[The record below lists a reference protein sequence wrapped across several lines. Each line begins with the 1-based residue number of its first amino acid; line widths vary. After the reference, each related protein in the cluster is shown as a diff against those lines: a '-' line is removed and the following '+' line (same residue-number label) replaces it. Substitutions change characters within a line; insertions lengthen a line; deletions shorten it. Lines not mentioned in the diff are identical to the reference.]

1 MSVICATDGFW
12 APCTYKY
19 AGDDLQLVT
28 KNFRVRWK
36 RLKKSE
42 RKAMDARLTA
52 RMALLRL
59 QSGVP
64 TAMPEEEIAALREK
78 AITEEQ
84 FLSEMVL
91 DWELTDARNQPL
103 AFSEQE
109 LLETAE
115 QNDGIEAQMFNS
127 YFEAMAALANPKAV
141 EKNSD
146 APSDTTT

>member
-1 MSVICATDGFW
+1 MSVICATAGFW

-19 AGDDLQLVT
+19 VGDDLQLVT

-42 RKAMDARLTA
+42 RKAMDARLGA
-52 RMALLRL
+52 RAVLQRLL
-59 QSGVP
+59 SGVP
-64 TAMPEEEIAALREK
+64 TSLSEDDIAALREK

-84 FLSEMVL
+84 FLAEMVL

-103 AFSEQE
+103 VFSAQE
-109 LLETAE
+109 LSETAE
-115 QNDGIEAQMFNS
+115 QNDGIDVQMFNS
-127 YFEAMAALANPKAV
+127 YFDAMAQIANPKAI

>member
-1 MSVICATDGFW
+1 MSVICATAGFW

-36 RLKKSE
+36 RLQKSE
-42 RKAMDARLTA
+42 RKAMDARLQA
-52 RMALLRL
+52 RLKLQRL

-64 TAMPEEEIAALREK
+64 TSLTEQEITDLRTT

-84 FLSEMVL
+84 FLREMVL
-91 DWELTDARNQPL
+91 DWDLTDARNQPVPY
-103 AFSEQE
+103 SEHE
-109 LLETAE
+109 LIETAE
-115 QNDGIEAQMFNS
+115 QNDGIEDQMFHS
-127 YFEAMAALANPKAV
+127 YFDAMVAFANPKAI